1 MSKPVNYIR
10 KRKIDDRNT
19 PMYNRF
25 IMTQKRTYNVIFRPE
40 PDGGFTAIVPTLP
53 GCVTYGKTLPETKT
67 MIIDAI
73 GGYIASLTKH
83 EEPIPSDESAF
94 FTTVNLPVPDAHH
107 AYA

>member
-1 MSKPVNYIR
+1 
-10 KRKIDDRNT
+10 
-19 PMYNRF
+19 
-25 IMTQKRTYNVIFRPE
+25 MTHKRTYNVIFKPE

-53 GCVTYGKTLPETKT
+53 GCVTYGKTLLEAKT

-94 FTTVNLPVPDAHH
+94 FTTVNLAVPDARH